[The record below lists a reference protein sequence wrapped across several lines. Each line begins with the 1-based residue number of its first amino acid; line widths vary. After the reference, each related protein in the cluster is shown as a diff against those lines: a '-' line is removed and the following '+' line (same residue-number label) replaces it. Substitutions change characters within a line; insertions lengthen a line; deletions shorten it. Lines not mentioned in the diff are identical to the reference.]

1 MAKDGKDRISVVQ
14 TQQDIAVCAEK
25 FSSIRCRAISVQSM
39 SDKVIALFELT
50 VQGDEVKVVDE
61 RHYKLV
67 PADRIDPAALRAY
80 RNVSAK

>member
-1 MAKDGKDRISVVQ
+1 
-14 TQQDIAVCAEK
+14 
-25 FSSIRCRAISVQSM
+25 M
-39 SDKVIALFELT
+39 SDKVIVLFELT

-80 RNVSAK
+80 RNVWAK